1 MCKQWKVLVL
11 DGGSRKLIDGVVRE
25 DDILEL
31 NVTSSSAGLLFLV
44 SADIEYGTDIENI
57 EDKRPMNKEMD
68 AVYLL
73 SPLPHIVDCVMAD
86 FERRRYRRTFLIW
99 TSCLHP
105 PFFGCAY
112 SVC

>member
-1 MCKQWKVLVL
+1 MAGTSAIDIQQKTILDTIRCTDQGEWKVLVL

-31 NVTSSSAGLLFLV
+31 NVT
-44 SADIEYGTDIENI
+44 NI
-57 EDKRPMNKEMD
+57 EKIEDQRSTNKEMD

-86 FERRRYRRTFLIW
+86 LERRRYRRTFLIW
-99 TSCLHP
+99 TSCLYS
-105 PFFGCAY
+105 PFVDY
-112 SVC
+112 S